1 MTSQSSALVDDLL
14 KKLQKLL
21 PEKQQQVLAF
31 VEFMLFQQEQT
42 LQSSSSPEIAR
53 STPQQRVFGQY
64 RGQIWMSED
73 FNEPLPDEFWL
84 GES

>member
-1 MTSQSSALVDDLL
+1 MTSQTIDIVEDLL
-14 KKLQKLL
+14 EKLQKLL
-21 PEKQQQVLAF
+21 PEKQEQVLAF
-31 VEFMLFQQEQT
+31 VEFLLFQQN
-42 LQSSSSPEIAR
+42 QSTQGSGLAEVAPLATE
-53 STPQQRVFGQY
+53 QRVFGQY